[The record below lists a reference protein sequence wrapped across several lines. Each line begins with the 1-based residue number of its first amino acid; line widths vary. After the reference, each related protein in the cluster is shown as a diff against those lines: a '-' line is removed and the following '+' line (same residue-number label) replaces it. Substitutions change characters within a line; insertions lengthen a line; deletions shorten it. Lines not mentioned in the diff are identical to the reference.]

1 MGYLPTQSKNSSQA
15 EKTLAVRLLKARK
28 ACSLSSK
35 QEAALENLAQGAA
48 QHLVDIIIELGYL
61 PTQSKNSTLE
71 EKQLAVRLI
80 KACNA
85 GSLSLK
91 QEVAL
96 GKLAEGVAEVGHV
109 AGLQALHEA
118 GLRPLLEAEARIAK
132 AEELMQQVRGFGR
145 CPKEN
150 ERCSLA
156 ERQAARRRLVGKLRW
171 ARKTKLL
178 SPEQEAERQ
187 VLQQAWGVAGLRKAW
202 EARKLQAEAVRID
215 KAEEMM
221 QEVRGFGRYPMESRQ
236 DVRERQL
243 ADKLRKARKAKR
255 FSPAQEA
262 ELQALQQA
270 ARERRLAQNLRK
282 ARKEKLLSAEQ
293 ESELQVFQQ
302 AEMDSRAAARISEA
316 QRPLDPMERFAGESE
331 SRITPQ
337 GKGRQ
342 KEYNAAS
349 YQKNKARLV
358 AKQKEYNA
366 TPHGKA
372 KRKEYEVTPHGKTK
386 RKEAQVMY
394 GTTPHGKAT
403 RKEYEATPHGKAT
416 QKEY

>member
-1 MGYLPTQSKNSSQA
+1 MLAKSGRGASGGGSGRLQAALARGGGGAPGRPLGGAPGRHVQQLVDAIIELGYLPTQSKNSSQA

-91 QEVAL
+91 QEAAL
-96 GKLAEGVAEVGHV
+96 GKLAEGAAEVGHV
-109 AGLQALHEA
+109 AGLQALHQA

-145 CPKEN
+145 CRKEN

-156 ERQAARRRLVGKLRW
+156 ERQAARRRLMGKLRW

-178 SPEQEAERQ
+178 SPEQEAELQ
-187 VLQQAWGVAGLRKAW
+187 VPQQAWGVAGLLKAW

-262 ELQALQQA
+262 ELQVLQQA
-270 ARERRLAQNLRK
+270 ARDARAEARIAQAEGLMQQKLCDARK
-282 ARKEKLLSAEQ
+282 AKKFSSEQDAE
-293 ESELQVFQQ
+293 LKALQQ
-302 AEMDSRAAARISEA
+302 AEKDSSE
-316 QRPLDPMERFAGESE
+316 
-331 SRITPQ
+331 
-337 GKGRQ
+337 
-342 KEYNAAS
+342 
-349 YQKNKARLV
+349 KARQGGELSHC
-358 AKQKEYNA
+358 Q
-366 TPHGKA
+366 
-372 KRKEYEVTPHGKTK
+372 KRK
-386 RKEAQVMY
+386 R
-394 GTTPHGKAT
+394 
-403 RKEYEATPHGKAT
+403 
-416 QKEY
+416 

>member
-1 MGYLPTQSKNSSQA
+1 M
-15 EKTLAVRLLKARK
+15 RLIKARQ
-28 ACSLSSK
+28 AGSLSRE
-35 QEAALENLAQGAA
+35 QEAALDNLAQGAA
-48 QHLVDIIIELGYL
+48 QHLVDIIMELGYL

-85 GSLSLK
+85 GSLPLK

-96 GKLAEGVAEVGHV
+96 GKLAEGAAEVGHV
-109 AGLQALHEA
+109 AGLQALHQA

-145 CPKEN
+145 CRKEN

-178 SPEQEAERQ
+178 SPEQEAELQ
-187 VLQQAWGVAGLRKAW
+187 VPQQAWEV
-202 EARKLQAEAVRID
+202 RKLQQRAAVRIA

-262 ELQALQQA
+262 ELQVLQQA
-270 ARERRLAQNLRK
+270 ARDARAEARIAQAERLMQQKLCDAWKAKKFSPEQEAELKALQEVEIDSSEK
-282 ARKEKLLSAEQ
+282 ARQGGELLFCQ
-293 ESELQVFQQ
+293 
-302 AEMDSRAAARISEA
+302 
-316 QRPLDPMERFAGESE
+316 
-331 SRITPQ
+331 
-337 GKGRQ
+337 
-342 KEYNAAS
+342 
-349 YQKNKARLV
+349 
-358 AKQKEYNA
+358 
-366 TPHGKA
+366 
-372 KRKEYEVTPHGKTK
+372 KRK
-386 RKEAQVMY
+386 R
-394 GTTPHGKAT
+394 
-403 RKEYEATPHGKAT
+403 
-416 QKEY
+416 